1 MGNTCTTAG
10 TAVPPA
16 EMVAAVARPQY
27 IPAKA
32 VKMPIEML
40 TMDEDC
46 KHVAWSVLYCNA
58 AIGFIPKGSDTFY
71 MLPFQDEDLA
81 IKMSIMY
88 RLHHVEKH
96 TGVDVVMIF
105 KKIRIR

>member
-16 EMVAAVARPQY
+16 EMVAAVARPQG

-32 VKMPIEML
+32 LKMPTEMI
-40 TMDEDC
+40 TIDEIA
-46 KHVAWSVLYCNA
+46 KHIAWAPLYCNA
-58 AIGFIPKGSDTFY
+58 AIGFIPKGSNTFY
-71 MLPFQDEDLA
+71 MLPMQDEELA
-81 IKMSIMY
+81 MKMSIFY
-88 RLHHVEKH
+88 RLEHNERQ

-105 KKIRIR
+105 KKIRVR